1 MSSGRLRSLFGSPVE
16 GVAEVPWNNSS
27 AEVGIVFPSDY
38 REFVDRYGSV
48 RINGELSV
56 WIPMLRSRD
65 GGPDVGFPGFVRATT
80 HGIAAELAADDDMP
94 YSVFP
99 DPGGLLGWGS
109 NINADQFF
117 WLTDGDDPD
126 SWPIIAWYRSLN
138 EWDYFDGGFSDFVAG
153 VVDGTYRYAEEV
165 APANPEEPLWV
176 SQGDW
181 ASVRPL

>member
-1 MSSGRLRSLFGSPVE
+1 
-16 GVAEVPWNNSS
+16 
-27 AEVGIVFPSDY
+27 
-38 REFVDRYGSV
+38 
-48 RINGELSV
+48 
-56 WIPMLRSRD
+56 
-65 GGPDVGFPGFVRATT
+65 
-80 HGIAAELAADDDMP
+80 MP